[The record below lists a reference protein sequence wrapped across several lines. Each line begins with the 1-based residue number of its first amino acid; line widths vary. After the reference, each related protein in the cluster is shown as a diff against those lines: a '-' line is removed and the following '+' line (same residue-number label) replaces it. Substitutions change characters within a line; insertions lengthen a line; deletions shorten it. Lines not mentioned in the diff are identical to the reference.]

1 MKSIITKLG
10 HILHIVF
17 HLIER
22 SAPVASGNS
31 PNSKENSEKFLPQP
45 YFDVNIRRDTV
56 VTSAQKPIL
65 TPLLIKLII
74 NITALC
80 LLRCELDFIK
90 FNEIIL
96 VTLKQKD
103 VYVNLCMGYWSL
115 RGKHCLNSKA
125 KIQKN
130 KCHFLQCRSAMRSV
144 LSYFCHNVLV
154 FYFGIVI

>member
-1 MKSIITKLG
+1 MCLKIIITMKSIITKLG

-17 HLIER
+17 HLMER
-22 SAPVASGNS
+22 SAPVASGNA

-56 VTSAQKPIL
+56 VTSAKKPIL
-65 TPLLIKLII
+65 TPLKIKLII

-96 VTLKQKD
+96 VTLKQGD

-125 KIQKN
+125 KI
-130 KCHFLQCRSAMRSV
+130 
-144 LSYFCHNVLV
+144 
-154 FYFGIVI
+154 